1 VISQGETES
10 SILRMNFPANS
21 DNLPSILN
29 DRADGVGV
37 VTSTIYAFIHRSLF
51 KKKKTKNLKLDFKH
65 KI

>member
-1 VISQGETES
+1 
-10 SILRMNFPANS
+10 MNFPANS

-37 VTSTIYAFIHRSLF
+37 VTSTIYAFIHRSLL